1 MERIDDLPLP
11 DLPYGACRVSCWAH
25 GRFLE
30 EGADHEKD
38 LLLAALAL
46 FHVGSRIVDDN
57 AEGEMAWTWSRRRGC
72 RELVELKLKLE

>member
-1 MERIDDLPLP
+1 
-11 DLPYGACRVSCWAH
+11 
-25 GRFLE
+25 LE